1 MNATLGN
8 IPKELNGE
16 QVTHAYVKLLN
27 ENLKI
32 LTDLSTKF
40 QKELI
45 EKRTNIEQTPQQSI
59 YQPGDFVLFQLDYI
73 HGLPNKLTPKFEG
86 SFEVIHQEK
95 NDVTVRNLNQGDVRV
110 MHVERLKFFH
120 GDREQAIAMARL
132 DNDQHLVDSLITYH
146 GDPKVRTT
154 M

>member
-59 YQPGDFVLFQLDYI
+59 YQP
-73 HGLPNKLTPKFEG
+73 
-86 SFEVIHQEK
+86 S
-95 NDVTVRNLNQGDVRV
+95 
-110 MHVERLKFFH
+110 
-120 GDREQAIAMARL
+120 
-132 DNDQHLVDSLITYH
+132 
-146 GDPKVRTT
+146 
-154 M
+154 